1 MNDTLERYWRISLI
15 LGAAVISAVAALLA
29 VLDRTTG
36 QIEAGTAQIW
46 QTGKKIAN
54 NTAHVP
60 LLGQTN
66 QILSEIAQMADRISQ
81 VTERLARAAAG
92 SSKK

>member
-54 NTAHVP
+54 NTVHVP

>member
-15 LGAAVISAVAALLA
+15 FGAAVISAVAALLA

-54 NTAHVP
+54 NTVHVP